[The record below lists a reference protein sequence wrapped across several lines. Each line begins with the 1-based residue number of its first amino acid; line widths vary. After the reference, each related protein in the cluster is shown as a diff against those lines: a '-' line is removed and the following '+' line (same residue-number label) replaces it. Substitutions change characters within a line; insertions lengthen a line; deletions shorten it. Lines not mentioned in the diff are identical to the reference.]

1 MPLFGVGKVIDR
13 PAREAAT
20 VKVSQSDDLVTG
32 IAGAA
37 LWGPLL
43 DRLGVVAE
51 ADRRGLRPI
60 GPGGYTGGECYRALL
75 EVILAGGDVV
85 SDRSLLAGVANE
97 RLRGEHRLP
106 SQWTLWRFGD
116 GADLGRAQKA
126 AAVNRTMLA
135 RGWALGAGPQGGLVT
150 LDPDATCVATYG
162 LGKEGSTFS
171 YKGQTGLSP
180 MVGVVGETGDVV
192 AVRARAG
199 NAHPGRAMASFVR
212 ECYWAIPAAVRDS
225 ANVWVRIDSAGYQ
238 IEVIDVCA
246 QLGAAFT
253 ITAPNKQNVRAAIEA
268 LATNPATV
276 WRPALGTEGERGS
289 EVAETTIVIGARNKS
304 AAKTRHLRLIV
315 RRQPSAQRRLRV
327 RPRPVLELL
336 RQLAVVAHL
345 RPRPQHQPVAPGAR
359 SARRVPPLPS
369 QTLAVGVLLPPPPRR
384 PPPRHPMAAPTPQ
397 PPPGRRLPRSPHP
410 PPPATRLRLS
420 RPGVTNTTPSDNP
433 GSRLALTTRASPPSP
448 PRQPQPPREITPVR
462 HPSQRPHC
470 TIRVR
475 DCCRRARIRGARRRQ
490 VSSATCG
497 AKSKTRSRS
506 RRMPLGLRNDSHPL
520 GEQPGQQP
528 VFGDNRVRQSA

>member
-1 MPLFGVGKVIDR
+1 MTHATPLFEVGKVIDR
-13 PAREAAT
+13 PAREAAK

-51 ADRRGLRPI
+51 ADRRQLRPI

-75 EVILAGGDVV
+75 EVILAGGDVI
-85 SDRSLLAGVANE
+85 SDRSLLAGAANE

-135 RGWALGAGPQGGLVT
+135 RAWALGAGPQGGLVT

-212 ECYWAIPAAVRDS
+212 ECYGAIPAAVRDS

-246 QLGAAFT
+246 ELGAVFT

-289 EVAETTIVIGARNKS
+289 EVAETTIVVGARNKS
-304 AAKTRHLRLIV
+304 AAKTRRLRLIV
-315 RRQPSAQRRLRV
+315 RRQRTRAGEQLSFDDLGGWRFHAIVTNLPGWFAPAVEVEYHHRLRGGI
-327 RPRPVLELL
+327 PEDAI
-336 RQLAVVAHL
+336 RQLKEDFAFAHAPFSNFFGNWLWWHTCALAHNTSRWLRVLALPVEFHRCRAKRWRLAFFNLAARVVRHAGTLWL
-345 RPRPQHQPVAPGAR
+345 RLPRNHAWAD
-359 SARRVPPLPS
+359 AFIEALTRV
-369 QTLAVGVLLPPPPRR
+369 
-384 PPPRHPMAAPTPQ
+384 
-397 PPPGRRLPRSPHP
+397 RRLP
-410 PPPATRLRLS
+410 AF
-420 RPGVTNTTPSDNP
+420 
-433 GSRLALTTRASPPSP
+433 A
-448 PRQPQPPREITPVR
+448 
-462 HPSQRPHC
+462 
-470 TIRVR
+470 
-475 DCCRRARIRGARRRQ
+475 
-490 VSSATCG
+490 
-497 AKSKTRSRS
+497 
-506 RRMPLGLRNDSHPL
+506 
-520 GEQPGQQP
+520 
-528 VFGDNRVRQSA
+528 

>member
-1 MPLFGVGKVIDR
+1 MPLFDVGKVIDR

-315 RRQPSAQRRLRV
+315 RRQRTRAGDQLSFDDLNGWRFHAIVTNLPGWFAPAVEVEYHHRRRGGIPEDAIRQLKEDFAFAHAPFSNFFGNWLWWHTCALAHNTSRWLRV
-327 RPRPVLELL
+327 LALPAEFHRCRAKRWRLAFFYLAARVVRHAGTLWLRLPRNHAWADAFIEALT
-336 RQLAVVAHL
+336 RI
-345 RPRPQHQPVAPGAR
+345 
-359 SARRVPPLPS
+359 
-369 QTLAVGVLLPPPPRR
+369 
-384 PPPRHPMAAPTPQ
+384 
-397 PPPGRRLPRSPHP
+397 RRLP
-410 PPPATRLRLS
+410 AF
-420 RPGVTNTTPSDNP
+420 
-433 GSRLALTTRASPPSP
+433 A
-448 PRQPQPPREITPVR
+448 
-462 HPSQRPHC
+462 
-470 TIRVR
+470 
-475 DCCRRARIRGARRRQ
+475 
-490 VSSATCG
+490 
-497 AKSKTRSRS
+497 
-506 RRMPLGLRNDSHPL
+506 
-520 GEQPGQQP
+520 
-528 VFGDNRVRQSA
+528 

>member
-1 MPLFGVGKVIDR
+1 MPLFDVGKVIDR

-135 RGWALGAGPQGGLVT
+135 RAWALGAGPQGGLVT

-315 RRQPSAQRRLRV
+315 RRQRTRAGDQLSFDDLNGWRFHAIVTNLPGWFAPAVEVEYHHRRRGGIPEDAIRQLKEDFAFAHAPFSNFFGNWLWWHTCALAHNTSRWLRV
-327 RPRPVLELL
+327 LALPAEFHRCRAKRWRLAFFYLAARVVRHAGTLWLRLPRNHAWADAFIEALT
-336 RQLAVVAHL
+336 RI
-345 RPRPQHQPVAPGAR
+345 
-359 SARRVPPLPS
+359 
-369 QTLAVGVLLPPPPRR
+369 
-384 PPPRHPMAAPTPQ
+384 
-397 PPPGRRLPRSPHP
+397 RRLP
-410 PPPATRLRLS
+410 AF
-420 RPGVTNTTPSDNP
+420 
-433 GSRLALTTRASPPSP
+433 A
-448 PRQPQPPREITPVR
+448 
-462 HPSQRPHC
+462 
-470 TIRVR
+470 
-475 DCCRRARIRGARRRQ
+475 
-490 VSSATCG
+490 
-497 AKSKTRSRS
+497 
-506 RRMPLGLRNDSHPL
+506 
-520 GEQPGQQP
+520 
-528 VFGDNRVRQSA
+528 